1 MVACLS
7 TAIEKAMVYLD
18 TGGLPWDM
26 ELFTFKTSEVVPAT
40 QTPHRTPEKM
50 ESEDSAAEMNAFMDK
65 LKKFHESKGMWDAPL
80 GQFSRRAGAIHL
92 SASLRGT
99 FVVLLCSVIPRA
111 RPSFRCIASNKSW
124 VLQAA
129 KAGAAWERCYDCV
142 CVDDCGLKGSP
153 VSGTLVMQH

>member
-1 MVACLS
+1 MVVCLS

-50 ESEDSAAEMNAFMDK
+50 ESEEDSTAEMNAFMDK
-65 LKKFHESKGMWDAPL
+65 LKKFLESKGMWDAPL

-99 FVVLLCSVIPRA
+99 FVVLLCSIIPRA
-111 RPSFRCIASNKSW
+111 RPSFCRIASGKSW
-124 VLQAA
+124 
-129 KAGAAWERCYDCV
+129 G
-142 CVDDCGLKGSP
+142 GL
-153 VSGTLVMQH
+153 GTML